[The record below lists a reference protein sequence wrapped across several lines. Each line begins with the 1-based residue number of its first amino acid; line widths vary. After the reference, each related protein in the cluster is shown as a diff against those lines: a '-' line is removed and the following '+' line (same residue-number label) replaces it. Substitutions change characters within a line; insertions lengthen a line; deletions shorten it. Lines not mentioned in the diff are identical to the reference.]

1 MRITYINHASLL
13 VETADFKIVTDPW
26 FAGGAYSNQ
35 WHPFPKP
42 VNVELVDQ
50 ADAIFLSHAHEDH
63 LHVNS
68 LVLLEKS
75 KRVFYPF
82 NWYGG
87 TVDWIRSLGFNDV
100 TEATSCHTYNLGGG
114 KTRVTYVVNG
124 HDSIM
129 VFEDGDEVMV
139 NVNDALHS
147 YEPSVIDTFTDYL
160 RQRWPRI
167 DIVFCGFGGASY
179 YPNTIHGPGKD
190 DREVAWLREQLFAH
204 NFCRIVSR
212 LAPRIAVPFAAD
224 FALLADEQR
233 WINEVRFP
241 REWLP
246 QYFHEQGGKSEIVPM
261 YSGDRFV
268 NGRLEMLSPYRD
280 RIDDGGFRS
289 LLDEQYPKVESA
301 LLAERPFELG
311 KVEGLRLNLE
321 RSVNDQ
327 ARFYEQARMEGLR
340 FSLRLRDVPES
351 SWFNIHFDQK
361 AGAKVSRAS
370 QPDDKRVVEIE
381 TTAKVL
387 KMCLE
392 SEWGGDAI
400 IIGYACDVR
409 VMRAEDLR
417 KGVGKLCTELCV
429 RHPRPKA
436 YAMRNPLRVARF
448 IAQTPFTFK
457 AQLRQRANNLFRPQ
471 VSLIN
476 GSHWLSGTSQEIR
489 SICGLPECTPP

>member
-1 MRITYINHASLL
+1 MQITYINHACLL
-13 VETADFKIVTDPW
+13 IETADLKIVTDPW

-42 VNVELVDQ
+42 VNVDLVDQ

-75 KRVFYPF
+75 KRVFYPL

-100 TEATSCHTYNLGGG
+100 TEATSCRTYNLGG

-129 VFEDGDEVMV
+129 VIEDGDEVMV
-139 NVNDALHS
+139 NINDALHS
-147 YEPSVIDTFTDYL
+147 SEPSVIDTFTDYL
-160 RQRWPRI
+160 RQRWPKI
-167 DIVFCGFGGASY
+167 DTVFCGFGGASY
-179 YPNTIHGPGKD
+179 YPNTIHGPNKD
-190 DREVAWLREQLFAH
+190 DHAVAWLREQLFAH

-212 LAPRIAVPFAAD
+212 LAPRITVPFAAD

-241 REWLP
+241 KEWLP
-246 QYFHEQGGKSEIVPM
+246 EYFREQGGKSEIIAM
-261 YSGDRFV
+261 YSGDRLV

-280 RIDDGGFRS
+280 RINDGGLES
-289 LLDEQYPKVESA
+289 LLNEQYPKVESA
-301 LLAERPFELG
+301 LIVERPFDLE
-311 KVEGLRLNLE
+311 KVEKLRLDLE
-321 RSVNDQ
+321 RSINEQ
-327 ARFYEQARMEGLR
+327 SRFYERSRVQGLV
-340 FSLRLRDVPES
+340 FSLRLRDVLES
-351 SWFNIHFDQK
+351 PWFNIQLDQRT
-361 AGAKVSRAS
+361 GTTVSRAS

-381 TTAKVL
+381 TTAEVL
-387 KMCLE
+387 KNCMK

-417 KGVGKLCTELCV
+417 HGVARLCVELCV
-429 RHPRPKA
+429 RHPQPKA
-436 YAMRNPLRVARF
+436 YALRHPLRVARF
-448 IAQTPFTFK
+448 IAQTPFALK
-457 AQLRQRANNLFRPQ
+457 AQVIQKIRNLFHPQ
-471 VSLIN
+471 VSFIN
-476 GSHWLSGTSQEIR
+476 GTHWLSATSQEIR
-489 SICGLPECTPP
+489 NICGLPDCTPP